1 MPRTIRKRPSL
12 LQDVGAIAGLYVDIF
27 RLMERRATGQ
37 SPIVRYTPP
46 EELPDVARDEMAAP
60 EPRRERVHAGR

>member
-1 MPRTIRKRPSL
+1 MPKTIRKPSL

-46 EELPDVARDEMAAP
+46 EDLPDVSREEIAAQA
-60 EPRRERVHAGR
+60 PRREPVHAAR

>member
-1 MPRTIRKRPSL
+1 MPKTIRKPSL
-12 LQDVGAIAGLYVDIF
+12 LQDVGVIAGLYVDIF

-46 EELPDVARDEMAAP
+46 EDLPDVAREEIAAQA
-60 EPRRERVHAGR
+60 PRREPVHAAR